1 MQSKRGVE
9 TEAAGAGRILTAVP
23 SELSRVVGAGC
34 GRGVGQ
40 PKDRPLFYSESV
52 PIIAPVTSKFTV
64 LPRRQLLT
72 TVKFSKGS
80 AHHLLES
87 ASAWAVRGSSE
98 AHSSPLEELVVSL
111 AHLEDRTALTDEGL
125 LLGKMAFGSLVHVWP
140 G

>member
-1 MQSKRGVE
+1 
-9 TEAAGAGRILTAVP
+9 VP

-40 PKDRPLFYSESV
+40 PKDRPPFYSESA
-52 PIIAPVTSKFTV
+52 PIIASVTSKFTV
-64 LPRRQLLT
+64 LPRRQPLT

-80 AHHLLES
+80 AHLLLGS

-98 AHSSPLEELVVSL
+98 AHFSPCEELVVSS
-111 AHLEDRTALTDEGL
+111 AHLEDGTALTDEGL
-125 LLGKMAFGSLVHVWP
+125 LLGKMDFRCFFHVRL

>member
-1 MQSKRGVE
+1 MSSRSPSQQHRVCTSAPCMQSKRRVE
-9 TEAAGAGRILTAVP
+9 IEAAGAGGNLTAVP
-23 SELSRVVGAGC
+23 SELSRVVGACC

-80 AHHLLES
+80 ARLLLES

-98 AHSSPLEELVVSL
+98 AYSSP
-111 AHLEDRTALTDEGL
+111 
-125 LLGKMAFGSLVHVWP
+125 
-140 G
+140 